1 MIIRLLLVFIVS
13 FLLSAA
19 ITFQL
24 LRKSKDPTKAV
35 PCVGGIAFW
44 FTFVTASFFMFMVT
58 LDALSSL
65 GPDGFIMIL
74 ITSTLMF
81 FVGAIDDKKDLSAS
95 TQFLAQSLIAFFV
108 IVFGLRT
115 HIVGIGVI
123 GNCAVTFL
131 WIVGI
136 TNAFNH
142 LDIIDGLAAGIALI
156 CCLTFSIVSALT
168 GNGSLAMIFALLAGS
183 VLGFLKYNF
192 PVAKVYMG
200 NAGSHFLGFVLSTL
214 SIMISYASFEKKIAL
229 FVPLVI
235 LGVPIFDTLFVMWM
249 RILKRQYVWAKSDDH
264 LALRLIARGYSKRKT
279 VICMFLFAFI
289 FSVCAVALLETSA
302 PQCYIYL
309 LALMTLCF
317 VLAHRMRNVVV
328 KE

>member
-1 MIIRLLLVFIVS
+1 MVIRLSFVFFVS
-13 FLLSAA
+13 FLLSVA
-19 ITFQL
+19 ITAL
-24 LRKSKDPTKAV
+24 LLKKIK
-35 PCVGGIAFW
+35 PCKGSVSSVGGIAMW
-44 FTFVTASFFMFMVT
+44 FTFTITSLFVVMFDNYFSLVLGDFMV
-58 LDALSSL
+58 
-65 GPDGFIMIL
+65 IL
-74 ITSTLMF
+74 ITATFMF
-81 FVGAIDDKKDLSAS
+81 LAGVIDDKKELSAS
-95 TQFLAQSLIAFFV
+95 MQFLAQSIIAFFV

-115 HIVGIGVI
+115 HIVGIGVM
-123 GNCAVTFL
+123 GNYIVTFL

-142 LDIIDGLAAGIALI
+142 LDIVDGLAAGIAFI
-156 CCLTFSIVSALT
+156 CAITFCIVSLLT
-168 GNGSLAMIFALLAGS
+168 GNGTIAIIFALLAGS
-183 VLGFLKYNF
+183 VLGFLRYNF

-229 FVPLVI
+229 LVPLII

-264 LALRLIARGYSKRKT
+264 LALRLIAMGYSKNRT

-289 FSVCAVALLETSA
+289 FSVCAVALLQISV
-302 PQCYIYL
+302 PHGSLFL
-309 LALMTLCF
+309 LALAVLCF
-317 VLAHRMRNVVV
+317 VLAQRMRKVVV